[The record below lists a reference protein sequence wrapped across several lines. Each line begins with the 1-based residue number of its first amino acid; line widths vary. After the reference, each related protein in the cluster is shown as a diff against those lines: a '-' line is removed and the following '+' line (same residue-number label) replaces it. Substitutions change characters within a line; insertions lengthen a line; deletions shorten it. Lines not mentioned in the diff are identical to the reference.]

1 MIAVSVRERAAKG
14 SRLENVGAVAPATG
28 NTVVSATAVPVA
40 SDATAER
47 QAMIAEAAYYIAERR
62 GTMAMPSQICLR
74 IAHRRDRGATF
85 QSLELT

>member
-47 QAMIAEAAYYIAERR
+47 HSMIAEAAYYIAQRR
-62 GTMAMPSQICLR
+62 GFEPG
-74 IAHRRDRGATF
+74 HE
-85 QSLELT
+85 LEDWLCAEREINSK